1 MSISVI
7 IEPDYASTL
16 WCRQYLEGIYIE
28 CEQNNALVHIVDI
41 DDFINNN
48 DIKNKTHILLIGTS
62 ISWIPQSVALLSE
75 QKTHC
80 ILLAYGHSMIP
91 ERVSSIIMDYKQ
103 AIGSLMQYL
112 ESHGKSRISLF
123 GINPDSSNDRQ
134 KYQAFIQQAYGS
146 GVQEP
151 DQHVFWNHG
160 RLQDTCQQFYNV
172 SDQYDAV
179 IGANDAA
186 SIVLINYLKRKGV
199 KSPDD
204 LFVTGIGDTTIA
216 RMVSPT
222 ITTAKLDYI
231 EAGKKAVQIYHFLQK
246 YPELTS
252 LTATINCNILVG
264 ESTANQPI
272 DHWIEKKSIIE
283 KSSPVPFYNDPDVV
297 DVLNIEYF
305 ISRCDD
311 IDINI
316 LKGIAK
322 SMKYFDLA
330 DALHISEN
338 TVKYR
343 VKKMLGH
350 ASLESREQL
359 IDLLLKYFNWNE

>member
-1 MSISVI
+1 MSINVI

-16 WCRQYLEGIYIE
+16 WCKQYLEGIYIE
-28 CEQNNALVHIVDI
+28 CELNNALVHIVDI
-41 DDFINNN
+41 NNFVNN
-48 DIKNKTHILLIGTS
+48 DQNLSTTHVLLIGTS

-91 ERVSSIIMDYKQ
+91 ERASSIIMDYKQ

-112 ESHGKSRISLF
+112 ASHGKNRISLF

-134 KYQAFIQQAYGS
+134 KYQAFIQQAYSNGAT
-146 GVQEP
+146 EP
-151 DQHVFWNHG
+151 DKNVFWNHG
-160 RLQDTCQQFYNV
+160 RLQDSCLQFYKV
-172 SDQYDAV
+172 SNQYDAV

-199 KSPDD
+199 QSPDD
-204 LFVTGIGDTTIA
+204 LYVTGIGDTTIA
-216 RMVSPT
+216 RMVRPT

-231 EAGKKAVQIYHFLQK
+231 EAGKKAVQIYNFLQK
-246 YPELTS
+246 YPGLTS

-272 DHWIEKKSIIE
+272 DNWTEHKSIIE
-283 KSSPVPFYNDPDVV
+283 KSNPVPFYNDPDVV

-311 IDINI
+311 IDVNI

-322 SMKYFDLA
+322 NMKYFDLA
-330 DALHISEN
+330 DELHISEN

-343 VKKMLGH
+343 VKRMLGH
-350 ASLESREQL
+350 ANLESREQL